1 MKPRTPRHRRSI
13 IIALGALLAACVHA
27 PPPSL
32 YERVAT
38 HLAQR
43 SDLAQLGAPPVEL
56 QQVSWMIGTWD
67 IEATVF
73 ATTSAPE
80 RVDRGRSVVTPVI
93 GGTWLQMADTYPG
106 GTQDLGFLTFDP
118 VGRRWLSLGLDSTGN
133 AVRASA
139 PAWDGDRLA
148 LLAGDAIIVGEHV
161 SLRQTLTRLGPDAF
175 TLSNE
180 ERRPDGSWLRLDE
193 YRFRRASE

>member
-1 MKPRTPRHRRSI
+1 MKHGAPHRRGI
-13 IIALGALLAACVHA
+13 VTACAALLGACAHA

-38 HLAQR
+38 HLSQR
-43 SDLAQLGAPPVEL
+43 PDLAQLGAPPAEL
-56 QQVSWMIGTWD
+56 QQVAWMIGAWD

-73 ATTSAPE
+73 ATAIAPE
-80 RVDRGRSVVTPVI
+80 RVDRGRSVVAPVI

-148 LLAGDAIIVGEHV
+148 LLAPDATIVGERV
-161 SLRQTLTRLGPDAF
+161 TLRQTLTRLGADAF
-175 TLSNE
+175 TLTNE